1 MSKYQATH
9 DIHHNGK
16 RFKPGDWVEISEAE
30 AVHLSSCLEGVDG
43 LTVERA
49 EREAKEAKG

>member
-1 MSKYQATH
+1 MSKYLAIH

-16 RFKPGDWVEISEAE
+16 RFKAGDWVEISEAE
-30 AVHLSSCLEGVDG
+30 AVHLSSCLEGVDE

-49 EREAKEAKG
+49 EREAKKAKV